1 MFASDS
7 KNEEGKMMK
16 NDDLAYQQYGI
27 SVSVMSCKE
36 SIRQFIE
43 ETVYCFEFTVA
54 MNS

>member
-27 SVSVMSCKE
+27 SVSIMSCKE
-36 SIRQFIE
+36 TIRQLE
-43 ETVYCFEFTVA
+43 ETVDCFEFTVA
-54 MNS
+54 MSS

>member
-27 SVSVMSCKE
+27 SVSIMSCKE
-36 SIRQFIE
+36 SIRQLE

>member
-16 NDDLAYQQYGI
+16 NDDLAYQQYSI

-36 SIRQFIE
+36 SIWQLE